1 MDKETELAYLRSIVA
16 SSHDMVNVL
25 ETIATQFKSMEKA
38 TNGNIINCIF
48 LLIDMVTVFEN
59 WSTVFNLSSKP
70 SSDEIR
76 IITVPTKNEE
86 KK

>member
-1 MDKETELAYLRSIVA
+1 
-16 SSHDMVNVL
+16 
-25 ETIATQFKSMEKA
+25 
-38 TNGNIINCIF
+38 
-48 LLIDMVTVFEN
+48 MVTVFEN

>member
-1 MDKETELAYLRSIVA
+1 MDKETELAYLKSIVA

-38 TNGNIINCIF
+38 TNGII
-48 LLIDMVTVFEN
+48 TN